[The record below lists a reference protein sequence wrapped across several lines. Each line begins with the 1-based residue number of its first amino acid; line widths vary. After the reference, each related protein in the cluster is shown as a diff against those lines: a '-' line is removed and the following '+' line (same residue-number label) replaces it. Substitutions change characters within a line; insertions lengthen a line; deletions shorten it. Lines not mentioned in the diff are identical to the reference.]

1 MEWLKEHD
9 WQTWLVVALLLV
21 GAEMATLDLA
31 LLMMAAGALVGCL
44 LAALGFNIVVQI
56 LAAVAVS
63 IAMLAFVRPP
73 IVKRLHAGPT
83 LEHGGAALIGRS
95 GLVLERVT
103 AHAGR
108 VKLSGEVWSARSV
121 EETTIIEPGRKVG
134 VAEIDGATAV
144 VYPID

>member
-56 LAAVAVS
+56 LAAVAVA

-121 EETTIIEPGRKVG
+121 EETTVIEPGRKVG

>member
-1 MEWLKEHD
+1 MDWLSDHD
-9 WQTWLVVALLLV
+9 WQLWLVIALLLV

-31 LLMMAAGALVGCL
+31 LAMMAVGALVAVA
-44 LAALGFNIVVQI
+44 LAAAGVPFVFQI

-73 IVKRLHAGPT
+73 IVRRLHAGPT
-83 LEHGGAALIGRS
+83 LQHGGAALIGRS

-103 AHAGR
+103 AHTGR
-108 VKLSGEVWSARSV
+108 VKLHGEVWSARTV
-121 EETTIIEPGRKVG
+121 DEAAVIEPGNKVA

-144 VYPID
+144 VYLLA